1 MAKNEHGALAS
12 ALLKQAIAFG
22 ADLAGFASVED
33 LKRAPSFMAAPET
46 FPVGKWVGVGKRTLG
61 LKPGEVRWPDGARTV
76 LVVAVHHPEN
86 RLEMDWWQ
94 GPKDPPGNRILARV
108 VRDLCRWAQ
117 ENFGIGVFHLP
128 YHVEE
133 GGLYLKDAAV
143 LAGLGCIGRNNMLV
157 TPEFGPRVR
166 LRALTIDI
174 ELPSSG
180 QRDFDPC
187 RGCENWCRKACP
199 QSAFD
204 SEAFDEDQAS
214 WKMRPGRDGCYSRA
228 ACNRQMEADVDASG
242 EAAGEGYDD
251 SSRIIRFCRCCEF
264 SCPVGRTFHQRD

>member
-1 MAKNEHGALAS
+1 MAKKEHGALSS
-12 ALLKQAIAFG
+12 ALLNQAIAFG
-22 ADLAGFASVED
+22 ADLAGFASVDD
-33 LKRAPSFMAAPET
+33 LKRAPSFMAGPEI
-46 FPVGKWVGVGKRTLG
+46 FPVGTGIGVGKRTLG
-61 LKPGEVRWPDGARTV
+61 LRPGEVRWPDGARTV

-86 RLEMDWWQ
+86 RPEMDWWQ

-117 ENFGIGVFHLP
+117 EGFGIGVFHLP

-133 GGLYLKDAAV
+133 GGLYLKDSAV

-180 QRDFDPC
+180 PQDFDPC
-187 RGCENWCRKACP
+187 RRCENWCRRGCP
-199 QSAFD
+199 QSAFGGPD
-204 SEAFDEDQAS
+204 VEKGQA
-214 WKMRPGRDGCYSRA
+214 WKMRPGRDGWFSRA
-228 ACNRQMEADVDASG
+228 ACNRQMEADVGASG
-242 EAAGEGYDD
+242 EAAGEGFDD
-251 SSRIIRFCRCCEF
+251 SARIIRFCRCCEL
-264 SCPVGRTFHQRD
+264 SCPVGRALHQ